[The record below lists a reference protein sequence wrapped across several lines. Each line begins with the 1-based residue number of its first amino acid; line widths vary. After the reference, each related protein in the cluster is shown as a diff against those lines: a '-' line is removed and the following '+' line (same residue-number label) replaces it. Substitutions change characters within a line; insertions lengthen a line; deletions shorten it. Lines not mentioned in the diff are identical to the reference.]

1 MRFLGLVLICLV
13 VSGCNTQKPG
23 GGQDGNSPDARH
35 INVPKVRINLPEK
48 HIQAPKG
55 KFRSS
60 GKLWGIRAIE
70 WLSNAA
76 IDAAQDASR
85 PAAQSGLR
93 QGDMPRVPFTRVP
106 QPPNAAKN
114 NPPPFVRLMEEKQP
128 KENEPPTSP
137 EEVARSRT
145 MSTLPK
151 PYLSMPNSP
160 LRPSALIPRVV
171 SDAKGRAD
179 KEELAMRA
187 KKAFD
192 LLCEKKPEEAKT
204 SATRAL
210 ELAERSCGQ
219 NSFTAAKCHRLLAMI
234 ALTIGNTDEAERHFD
249 AVQQIDET
257 LAKQYSGSMSPFA
270 WQALRDRHV
279 KSMQSLSK
287 QEWLRELCAP
297 STVAELDAVPDAESV
312 FRYYWQDVS
321 DRGSFCGSRGDAR
334 GAEKYFR
341 KAVEIPVSENG
352 GPQNFFSAL
361 SRHHLA
367 AVLEAQERLEEAEA
381 LRVES
386 DEILILAFGRKSEFA
401 ASVVAARGTLEV
413 QKEKYPEARRRLQE
427 AISICEDIKLPKC
440 VTVGHS
446 LVFLGLCSFG
456 EDDPAA
462 AETEVAKGAAML
474 KELVDEKHPQFLFA
488 SSIMADLEKWHS
500 EREWQSATG
509 HFSHRGRLIEITD
522 KAVVRIK
529 EKDSGILEVAADRL
543 SQEDQAFILEY
554 VQSGEGEEQDPF
566 VSVPK

>member
-1 MRFLGLVLICLV
+1 MRFFGLLLICLV

-85 PAAQSGLR
+85 PAALSGLR
-93 QGDMPRVPFTRVP
+93 QGDVPPVPFTRVP
-106 QPPNAAKN
+106 QPPMRRPAIPDGDVSSNAAGKYASD
-114 NPPPFVRLMEEKQP
+114 PVWLRREKL
-128 KENEPPTSP
+128 KESGFP
-137 EEVARSRT
+137 
-145 MSTLPK
+145 
-151 PYLSMPNSP
+151 LSAP
-160 LRPSALIPRVV
+160 RPSAPIPRVV

-192 LLCEKKPEEAKT
+192 LLCEKQPEEAKT

-210 ELAERSCGQ
+210 ELAGRCCGQ

-249 AVQQIDET
+249 AVQEIDET

-270 WQALRDRHV
+270 WQSLRDQHV
-279 KSMQSLSK
+279 KSMQSFSK

-297 STVAELDAVPDAESV
+297 STVAELDAMPDAESV
-312 FRYYWQDVS
+312 FRHYWQDVS
-321 DRGSFCGSRGDAR
+321 DRGSACGSRGDAG
-334 GAEKYFR
+334 GAEEYFR
-341 KAVEIPVSENG
+341 KAVEIPVSENA

-367 AVLEAQERLEEAEA
+367 AVLEAQERFEEAEA

-401 ASVVAARGTLEV
+401 AAVMAARGTLEV
-413 QKEKYPEARRRLQE
+413 QKEKYPEARRRLRE

-543 SQEDQAFILEY
+543 SQEDRAFILEY
-554 VQSGEGEEQDPF
+554 VQNCEGEEQDPF
-566 VSVPK
+566 MSVPQ

>member
-1 MRFLGLVLICLV
+1 MRALVLALFFMAINGCSPQAPHNGTDQAPISQPHVDRPRV
-13 VSGCNTQKPG
+13 VEIPQVRG
-23 GGQDGNSPDARH
+23 GGKWRKVLNIGIGTANYALKQ
-35 INVPKVRINLPEK
+35 NVPKS
-48 HIQAPKG
+48 PK
-55 KFRSS
+55 
-60 GKLWGIRAIE
+60 
-70 WLSNAA
+70 
-76 IDAAQDASR
+76 
-85 PAAQSGLR
+85 
-93 QGDMPRVPFTRVP
+93 QGDMPQVPFTRVP

-114 NPPPFVRLMEEKQP
+114 NPPPFLRLMEEKQP
-128 KENEPPTSP
+128 KENEPSTSP
-137 EEVARSRT
+137 EDVARSRT
-145 MSTLPK
+145 ISTLPK
-151 PYLSMPNSP
+151 PYFSMPNSP
-160 LRPSALIPRVV
+160 LRPSVPIPRVV
-171 SDAKGRAD
+171 ADAKDKAG
-179 KEELAMRA
+179 KEELVKNA
-187 KKAFD
+187 KQAFD
-192 LLCEKKPEEAKT
+192 LLLEKKNEEAKT

-210 ELAERSCGQ
+210 ELAERNCGQ

-297 STVAELDAVPDAESV
+297 STVAELDAVPNAESV
-312 FRYYWQDVS
+312 FMHYWQDVS
-321 DRGSFCGSRGDAR
+321 DRGSACGSRGDAG
-334 GAEKYFR
+334 GAEEYFR
-341 KAVEIPVSENG
+341 KAVEIPVSENA

-361 SRHHLA
+361 TRHNLA
-367 AVLEAQERLEEAEA
+367 AVLQAQERFEEAEA

-401 ASVVAARGTLEV
+401 ASVMAARGTLEV

-462 AETEVAKGAAML
+462 AETEVSKGAAML
-474 KELVDEKHPQFLFA
+474 KELVDDKHPQFVFA

-554 VQSGEGEEQDPF
+554 VQNCEGEEQDPF
-566 VSVPK
+566 VSVPKP